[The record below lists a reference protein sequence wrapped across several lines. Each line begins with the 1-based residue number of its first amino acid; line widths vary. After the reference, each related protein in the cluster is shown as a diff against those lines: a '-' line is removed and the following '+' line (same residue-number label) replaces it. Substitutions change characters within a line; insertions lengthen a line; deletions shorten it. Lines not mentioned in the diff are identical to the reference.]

1 MTTLTTTTRA
11 ATALAIAGI
20 TASLLTG
27 CFGTPSDLV
36 GKGVEDAIESATGG
50 DVSLGGELPA
60 DFPTSVP
67 LIDGDVTFAGGAG
80 DADGKGWLVVISP
93 TAADPVAEAAAA
105 LEGAGFTE
113 DTTMAGG
120 EAGARVYTN
129 AEFLVLLAGD
139 DNGETLSYTVTPNPN
154 QQ

>member
-11 ATALAIAGI
+11 ATAVAIAGI

-27 CFGTPSDLV
+27 CFGNPGDLV
-36 GKGVEDAIESATGG
+36 DKGVEDAIESATGG
-50 DVSLGGELPA
+50 DVSLGGEVPA
-60 DFPTSVP
+60 DFPTTIP

-80 DADGKGWLVVISP
+80 DTDGKGWVVVLTSS
-93 TAADPVAEAAAA
+93 AADPVADAAAA

-113 DTTMAGG
+113 DTSMTGA
-120 EAGARVYTN
+120 EAGARIYTN
-129 AEFLVLLAGD
+129 PEYFVLLAGE
-139 DNGETLSYTVTPNPN
+139 GETLTYTVTPNTN

>member
-27 CFGTPSDLV
+27 CFGNPADLV
-36 GKGVEDAIESATGG
+36 DKGVEDAIEGATGG

-60 DFPTSVP
+60 DFPTTVP
-67 LIDGDVTFAGGAG
+67 LVDGDVTFAGGAG
-80 DADGKGWLVVISP
+80 DTDGKGWVVVLTSS
-93 TAADPVAEAAAA
+93 AADPVADAAAA

-113 DTTMAGG
+113 DTSMTGA
-120 EAGARVYTN
+120 EAGARIYTN
-129 AEFLVLLAGD
+129 PEYFVLLAGE
-139 DNGETLSYTVTPNPN
+139 GETLTYTVTPNTN

>member
-27 CFGTPSDLV
+27 CFGNPADLV
-36 GKGVEDAIESATGG
+36 DKGVEDAIEGATGG

-60 DFPTSVP
+60 DFPTTIP
-67 LIDGDVTFAGGAG
+67 LVDGDVTFAGGAG
-80 DADGKGWLVVISP
+80 DTDGKGWVVVLTSS
-93 TAADPVAEAAAA
+93 AADPVADAAAA

-113 DTTMAGG
+113 DTSMTGA
-120 EAGARVYTN
+120 EAGARIYTN
-129 AEFLVLLAGD
+129 PEYFVLLAGE
-139 DNGETLSYTVTPNPN
+139 GETLTYTVTPNTN

>member
-1 MTTLTTTTRA
+1 MSTLTTTTRA
-11 ATALAIAGI
+11 ATAVAIAGI

-67 LIDGDVTFAGGAG
+67 LIDGDVTFGAGAGGSE
-80 DADGKGWLVVISP
+80 GWIVMITS
-93 TAADPVAEAAAA
+93 TAADPVADAAAK
-105 LEGAGFTE
+105 LEAAGFTQ
-113 DTTMAGG
+113 DTELSGG
-120 EAGARVYTN
+120 GAAAQVYTN
-129 AEFLVLLAGD
+129 GEFLVLLAGD
-139 DNGETLSYTVTPNPN
+139 GEKAVSYTVT
-154 QQ
+154 QQPQ

>member
-11 ATALAIAGI
+11 ATAVAIAGI

-27 CFGTPSDLV
+27 CFGNPGDLV
-36 GKGVEDAIESATGG
+36 DKGVEDAIESATGG

-60 DFPTSVP
+60 DFPTTIP

-80 DADGKGWLVVISP
+80 DADGKGWVVVLTSS
-93 TAADPVAEAAAA
+93 AADPVADAAAA

-120 EAGARVYTN
+120 EAGARIYTN
-129 AEFLVLLAGD
+129 AEYFVLLAGE
-139 DNGETLSYTVTPNPN
+139 GETLTYTVTPNTN

>member
-27 CFGTPSDLV
+27 CFGNPADLV
-36 GKGVEDAIESATGG
+36 NKGVEDAIEGATGG

-60 DFPTSVP
+60 DFPTTIP

-80 DADGKGWLVVISP
+80 DADGKGWVVVLTSS
-93 TAADPVAEAAAA
+93 AADPVADAAAA

-120 EAGARVYTN
+120 EAGARIYTN
-129 AEFLVLLAGD
+129 AEYFVLLAGE
-139 DNGETLSYTVTPNPN
+139 GETLTYTVTPNTN